1 LNFTAHATV
10 RRDLPG
16 ASPQLQHANERYV
29 RGLADELSR
38 DLKRLFGDMGAFG
51 PSAHS
56 LFVTVGIPGL
66 AEG

>member
-1 LNFTAHATV
+1 M
-10 RRDLPG
+10 
-16 ASPQLQHANERYV
+16 
-29 RGLADELSR
+29 
-38 DLKRLFGDMGAFG
+38 KIFGDMGAFG